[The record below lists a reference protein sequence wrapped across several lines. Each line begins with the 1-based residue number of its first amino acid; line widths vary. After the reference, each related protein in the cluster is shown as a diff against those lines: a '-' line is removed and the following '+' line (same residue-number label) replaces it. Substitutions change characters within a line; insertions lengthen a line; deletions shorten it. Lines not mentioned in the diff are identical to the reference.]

1 VNDEVLA
8 AFDGLFEALLER
20 SDAEEAMGL
29 FTDGDVVFWGS
40 GKAEQALDRRELAE
54 LFGQIAEIG
63 DALTFQ
69 WDRRQANVRGD
80 AAWVSAIGN
89 YTYAPPGESPSG
101 GPYRVTAV
109 FVRRDRRWLWHT
121 YSGSE
126 PVD

>member
-1 VNDEVLA
+1 MNDEVLA

-40 GKAEQALDRRELAE
+40 GRAEQALGRRALAE

-63 DALTFQ
+63 DALTFD
-69 WDRRQANVRGD
+69 WGERQAHVRGD
-80 AAWVSAIGN
+80 AAWVSAIGD
-89 YTYAPPGESPSG
+89 YTYAPAGESPSG
-101 GPYRVTAV
+101 GPYRLTAV
-109 FVRRDRRWLWHT
+109 FVRRNGRWLWHT